1 MALIGGAAIIAI
13 LAASMVSSLIFTADI
28 ITKVNSIIALAG
40 VILVNDPA
48 PIDSRQFNNKN
59 FVVAGFSPL
68 GSSTSPTETVTEPI
82 SSVQFV
88 PNSLEG
94 KIRITNVEYLEEYN
108 DHQSPIYK
116 TITREIEND
125 IKESLK
131 DTSLNVKV
139 LNLT

>member
-1 MALIGGAAIIAI
+1 MQRL
-13 LAASMVSSLIFTADI
+13 LPFWQQVSFHHLCYQQYANPHD
-28 ITKVNSIIALAG
+28 KLAG
-40 VILVNDPA
+40 VILANDPA

-68 GSSTSPTETVTEPI
+68 GSSTSPTEVVTEPTL
-82 SSVQFV
+82 SVQYV

-108 DHQSPIYK
+108 DHQSPIYM
-116 TITREIEND
+116 TLTREIENGL
-125 IKESLK
+125 KESLTDK
-131 DTSLNVKV
+131 SLNVKV